1 MLTIII
7 AEAELECVPPA
18 LMRHPSVAAKGG
30 KRTVLLDSSFHHR
43 AMQSLPDAYRRGR
56 PDIVH
61 LCLLNALESPR
72 NKEGCLRVFV
82 HTRNDEV
89 IRIDPSWRVPKAY
102 HRFVGL
108 MEQLFA
114 ERVIRSGGTVLLSLE
129 KKRLADLVR
138 EEAGT
143 APVQVMHAEG
153 APYRHLEDAVVVI
166 GGFPHG
172 DFSTPL
178 PYPRYSIYKD
188 ELVAWSV
195 LNYVLYGGT

>member
-1 MLTIII
+1 
-7 AEAELECVPPA
+7 
-18 LMRHPSVAAKGG
+18 
-30 KRTVLLDSSFHHR
+30 
-43 AMQSLPDAYRRGR
+43 MQSLPDAYRRGR

-153 APYRHLEDAVVVI
+153 APYRHREDAVVVI

-172 DFSTPL
+172 AVSPPSLSPL
-178 PYPRYSIYKD
+178 LLYTRMSLWRGP
-188 ELVAWSV
+188 V
-195 LNYVLYGGT
+195 LNHVLYGGT